1 MGMAPPVG
9 THVEP
14 QLFRQVLGHVPT
26 TVTVVTA
33 LTREGPAGLVVGSF
47 VSVSLAPPL
56 VGVFIDESSASW
68 PPMSAA
74 GSFTVNV
81 LAHDQQELCARFAR
95 SGGDKFAELS
105 WWESPHGNPVLPGTT
120 AWLDCLVQQV
130 QKLGVHFFAV
140 AEVVGLGVA
149 GANPPMV
156 FHRGAL
162 HTVTD
167 LAPALSRPAAR
178 QQTSGKGQS

>member
-1 MGMAPPVG
+1 MAPPVG

-14 QLFRQVLGHVPT
+14 QMFRQVLAHVPT

-33 LTREGPAGLVVGSF
+33 ATGDGPAGLVVGSF
-47 VSVSLAPPL
+47 VSVSLQPPL

-68 PPMSAA
+68 PPMSGS

-81 LAHDQQELCARFAR
+81 LAHDQQDLCARFAR
-95 SGGDKFAELS
+95 SGGEKFADLT

-130 QKLGVHFFAV
+130 QKLGDHFFAV
-140 AEVVGLGVA
+140 AEVVGLGVEA
-149 GANPPMV
+149 GLAPMV
-156 FHRGAL
+156 FHCGSL
-162 HTVTD
+162 LTVGD
-167 LAPALSRPAAR
+167 LAPSSHP
-178 QQTSGKGQS
+178 TPGKGQP